1 VITVEMY
8 NGLVICDRGFEK
20 ECSEEIK
27 ELTVVSDLRI
37 GESFVTFGVNE
48 RQDLLMLCYRM
59 QTAVKVLELLGACPF
74 KAETIIADCTKF
86 ISQKE
91 IMSPWVG
98 LGRSFKIMTRFD
110 QADTGLDSQQ
120 IATQVGSA
128 VYSQFPGVKVDV
140 KTPQTIICIYI
151 IADTL
156 FVGIDYSHENLAKRE
171 YKIFLNPTAI
181 RATVGAALVRA
192 SGFNSRKTLLDPFN
206 GTGTIAIEAGFL
218 VMQQSPLF
226 YKKEYLP
233 IASYPFFTEAQTIA
247 FFENLD
253 SQRIVGSSSKSIF
266 GYDIISKHVDSSKKN
281 AKIAGVLDVIHF
293 ARVEVDWIDLKL
305 PEDGIDCIVS
315 VPPAY
320 RDAVEKDSI
329 DKVYKQLF
337 HRAKEIVSTNG
348 VIILLV
354 NQPNTVKSLIPP
366 ELFECVEVRP
376 VWMGHTSLFMLKIVR
391 KK

>member
-1 VITVEMY
+1 VFAEFPQVTV
-8 NGLVICDRGFEK
+8 N
-20 ECSEEIK
+20 
-27 ELTVVSDLRI
+27 
-37 GESFVTFGVNE
+37 
-48 RQDLLMLCYRM
+48 
-59 QTAVKVLELLGACPF
+59 
-74 KAETIIADCTKF
+74 
-86 ISQKE
+86 
-91 IMSPWVG
+91 
-98 LGRSFKIMTRFD
+98 
-110 QADTGLDSQQ
+110 
-120 IATQVGSA
+120 
-128 VYSQFPGVKVDV
+128 V
-140 KTPQTIICIYI
+140 KTPQTIICVYV

-192 SGFNSRKTLLDPFN
+192 TGFNARKTLLDPFN

-233 IASYPFFTEAQTIA
+233 ISSYPFFTEPQTIA

-253 SQRIVGSSSKSIF
+253 SQRIIASPGSSSKSVF
-266 GYDIISKHVDSSKKN
+266 GYDIVSKHIDASKKN

-305 PEDGIDCIVS
+305 PENGIDCIVS

-337 HRAKEIVSTNG
+337 HRAKEILPCDG
-348 VIILLV
+348 VIVLLV
-354 NQPNTVKSLIPP
+354 NQPNTVKSLIPL

-376 VWMGHTSLFMLKIVR
+376 VWMGHSSLFMLKIVR